1 MITVRQLVEKQSL
14 GLTLV
19 AGSTGDFRLIT
30 WAHAVDLPD
39 PWRWVTEG
47 NLVMTTGGGL
57 PRLPSE
63 QVSWIRSLEQSNASG
78 LVVAPQKGAPELA
91 DELLEAANHLNFP
104 VMTASFELEFVR
116 ISHHLFEIA
125 LHSQKE
131 RFKASELL
139 FTTYAEALRRCP
151 DMPKRL
157 TVLAQHLH
165 LNLEIEDSASG
176 KTLFSSRLNQ
186 HAEPDFPH
194 FIERIPIAGRA
205 RANLVMWR
213 QDSMAVQDVLMI
225 RSLVGLLGIE
235 LERMMIHRD
244 TQREEG
250 AALLRN
256 LLEEGTEFS
265 FIRPILEQRGLS
277 GTLICLAIT
286 VAPGGKWLASEIHH
300 APGLHSLTP
309 LFLTQGNLL
318 LCLSPDNDDIVS
330 AIRESLGPHTLIGA
344 SGPITAAAGFQEAV
358 RQARLAL
365 AHAQECNT
373 PLRRYGENAE
383 LGLVLAPRTLAE
395 ARALVGRYL
404 GPIINYDRTHQS
416 SLLSTLHTF
425 LENDRNWKATA
436 FDLGIHRQT
445 LVHRLKQIEQLTHLK
460 PTSTSGTAKFWLAL
474 QAAQTINLL
483 PTPAPTPH

>member
-1 MITVRQLVEKQSL
+1 MITVRQLVEDESL

-19 AGSTGDFRLIT
+19 AGASGDFRLIT

-39 PWRWVTEG
+39 PWRWITEG

-57 PRLPSE
+57 PSLPAE
-63 QVSWIRSLEQSNASG
+63 QVSWIERLEKSNASG
-78 LVVAPQKGAPELA
+78 LVIAPQKGAPELSTA
-91 DELLEAANHLNFP
+91 SLEAANRLSFP
-104 VMTASFELEFVR
+104 IITASFELEFVR

-125 LHSQKE
+125 LQSQKE
-131 RFKASELL
+131 RFKASEQL
-139 FTTYAEALRRCP
+139 FKTYADALRSSP
-151 DMPKRL
+151 DMPARL
-157 TVLAQHLH
+157 AVLARQLH
-165 LNLEIEDSASG
+165 LNLEIEDRASG
-176 KTLFSSRLNQ
+176 KTLFSSLQGENT
-186 HAEPDFPH
+186 EPALPH
-194 FIERIPIAGRA
+194 FVERIPIAGRA

-213 QDSMAVQDVLMI
+213 KDSMAVQDVLMI

-250 AALLRN
+250 AGLLRN

-265 FIRPILEQRGLS
+265 FIRPILERRGLHGS
-277 GTLICLAIT
+277 LVCFAIKA
-286 VAPGGKWLASEIHH
+286 APGGRWSSAEIHH

-309 LFLTQGNLL
+309 LFLEEGDVLL
-318 LCLSPDNDDIVS
+318 GLAPDNN
-330 AIRESLGPHTLIGA
+330 AILCAMIENLGPHTLVGV
-344 SGPITAAAGFQEAV
+344 SGPITAAAGFSEAV

-365 AHAQECNT
+365 AQAKECNT

-383 LGLVLAPRTLAE
+383 LGLVLTPRTLAE

-404 GPIINYDRTHQS
+404 GPILDYDRTNHA
-416 SLLSTLHTF
+416 SLLDTLSTF
-425 LENDRNWKATA
+425 LENDRNWKSTA

-445 LVHRLKQIEQLTHLK
+445 LVHRLKLIEQLTSLK

-474 QAAQTINLL
+474 QAAQTL
-483 PTPAPTPH
+483 A